1 MIPTWPIVFFLHSE
15 LQQREEEK
23 ERKRKQEVRQQ
34 RAELRRRLREEKE
47 REEAERRNQEEKE
60 ETEKGVCVS
69 CYGLHCIRT
78 AFVTCCIVVVAFLG
92 SRARKKKKAAMQSMH
107 IHKSLGTRL
116 FKYALSHSLISAVG
130 ITASAWVRML
140 SVLTCSYCG
149 GRGRSG
155 GDKLSKQVHL

>member
-1 MIPTWPIVFFLHSE
+1 MTPTWPIVFFLHSE

-23 ERKRKQEVRQQ
+23 ERKRKQEIRQQ

-60 ETEKGVCVS
+60 ETEGGVCVLLWPP
-69 CYGLHCIRT
+69 LHT
-78 AFVTCCIVVVAFLG
+78 AFVTSCIVVASFLG
-92 SRARKKKKAAMQSMH
+92 SRTRKKKKAAMQSMH
-107 IHKSLGTRL
+107 THKSLGTRL

-155 GDKLSKQVHL
+155 GDELSKQVHL